1 MSSVSD
7 RWFYVGCALWVVSCG
22 GGAPP
27 AAAPAPTV
35 GTNAPAQPSGP
46 SVDLE
51 MQGAEAESEPEP
63 KSSTPEPK
71 APAAATGESGKAPPA
86 SEPPAAESAA
96 TRRPI
101 DVLTGPNV
109 AFIVDYQN
117 SQPQET
123 AERACDSEA
132 GDDGAARAECMKK
145 ARAAFRA
152 DVLHFKKDAQG
163 RFWLTVYERKG
174 SALPEL
180 YKARVEFADETAS
193 SVSVRLKEEKG
204 TRPLFVGASKITL
217 SVPNDYALELNDP
230 KYGKL
235 VYGAKVG
242 LVGDR

>member
-1 MSSVSD
+1 MSFAPD
-7 RWFYVGCALWVVSCG
+7 RSIFLACALSLAAC

-27 AAAPAPTV
+27 QAAAPPPAPNASAPQPATGPSVELEMPQGAPEAEASSAPADPQPPPAAPAPSAATPAAS
-35 GTNAPAQPSGP
+35 NAPA
-46 SVDLE
+46 
-51 MQGAEAESEPEP
+51 AE
-63 KSSTPEPK
+63 T
-71 APAAATGESGKAPPA
+71 A
-86 SEPPAAESAA
+86 S

-117 SQPQET
+117 SQPYEAAQRTCE
-123 AERACDSEA
+123 SEA
-132 GDDGAARAECMKK
+132 AEARGECMQK

-152 DVLHFKKDAQG
+152 DVLYFKKDAQG

-180 YKARVEFADETAS
+180 FKARVEFSDETAS
-193 SVSVRLKEEKG
+193 SVTLRLKEEKG
-204 TRPLFVGASKITL
+204 TRPIFAGAGKIVV
-217 SVPNDYALELNDP
+217 SVPSDYGLELNDP
-230 KYGKL
+230 KHGRL

>member
-1 MSSVSD
+1 MSSASD
-7 RWFYVGCALWVVSCG
+7 RSWFSICALWLVSCG
-22 GGAPP
+22 GASPPPAAPEPTPSAAAPAEASGPSVELEMAQSEPEPEPSSSGDKPPAAPAGSTAPP
-27 AAAPAPTV
+27 AA
-35 GTNAPAQPSGP
+35 
-46 SVDLE
+46 
-51 MQGAEAESEPEP
+51 SET
-63 KSSTPEPK
+63 S
-71 APAAATGESGKAPPA
+71 AAAETT
-86 SEPPAAESAA
+86 A

-101 DVLTGPNV
+101 EVLTGPNV
-109 AFIVDYQN
+109 AFIVDYSN
-117 SQPQET
+117 SQPYEV
-123 AERACDSEA
+123 AERTCDAEA

-152 DVLHFKKDAQG
+152 DVLYFKKDAQG

-180 YKARVEFADETAS
+180 YKARVEFADETAN

-204 TRPLFVGASKITL
+204 TRPILVGAGKITV

-230 KYGKL
+230 KFGKL

>member
-1 MSSVSD
+1 MSACKGSLFFLIGAPVL
-7 RWFYVGCALWVVSCG
+7 VACG
-22 GGAPP
+22 GASPPPVAPEP
-27 AAAPAPTV
+27 ASSAAAPAQAT
-35 GTNAPAQPSGP
+35 GP
-46 SVDLE
+46 SVELE
-51 MQGAEAESEPEP
+51 MPPGEPEP
-63 KSSTPEPK
+63 EPEASSPDKQQPAS
-71 APAAATGESGKAPPA
+71 APAASAPA
-86 SEPPAAESAA
+86 SGASETPPAAETAA

-109 AFIVDYQN
+109 AFIVDYGN
-117 SQPQET
+117 SQPHEA
-123 AERACDSEA
+123 AEKSCDSEA

-152 DVLHFKKDAQG
+152 DVLYFKKDAQG

-180 YKARVEFADETAS
+180 YKARVEFADETPNA
-193 SVSVRLKEEKG
+193 VTVRLKEEKG
-204 TRPLFVGASKITL
+204 TRPILVGAGKITV

-230 KYGKL
+230 KFGRL

>member
-1 MSSVSD
+1 MSSASD
-7 RWFYVGCALWVVSCG
+7 RSWFLICALWLVSCG
-22 GGAPP
+22 GASPPPAAPEPAPSAPAPAQATGPSVELEMPPGEAEPEPEASSPAGKP
-27 AAAPAPTV
+27 AAAPA
-35 GTNAPAQPSGP
+35 GS
-46 SVDLE
+46 
-51 MQGAEAESEPEP
+51 
-63 KSSTPEPK
+63 
-71 APAAATGESGKAPPA
+71 AT
-86 SEPPAAESAA
+86 PPAASEAQRAAETTA

-101 DVLTGPNV
+101 EVLTGPNV

-117 SQPQET
+117 SQPYEV
-123 AERACDSEA
+123 AERTCDSEA
-132 GDDGAARAECMKK
+132 GDDGGARAECMKK

-152 DVLHFKKDAQG
+152 DVLYFKKDAQG

-180 YKARVEFADETAS
+180 FKARVEFADETAN

-204 TRPLFVGASKITL
+204 TRPILVGAGKITV

-230 KYGKL
+230 KFGKL

>member
-1 MSSVSD
+1 MSSASD
-7 RWFYVGCALWVVSCG
+7 RSWFLNCALWLVSCG
-22 GGAPP
+22 GASPPPAAPEPTPSAAAPAEASGPSVELEMAQGEPEPEPSSPADKPP
-27 AAAPAPTV
+27 AAAPA
-35 GTNAPAQPSGP
+35 GSAA
-46 SVDLE
+46 
-51 MQGAEAESEPEP
+51 
-63 KSSTPEPK
+63 
-71 APAAATGESGKAPPA
+71 APAA
-86 SEPPAAESAA
+86 SETPQAAETTA

-101 DVLTGPNV
+101 EVLTGPNV

-117 SQPQET
+117 SQPYEA
-123 AERACDSEA
+123 AERTCDSEA

-145 ARAAFRA
+145 ARAVFRA
-152 DVLHFKKDAQG
+152 DVLYFKKDAQG

-180 YKARVEFADETAS
+180 FKARVEFADETAN

-204 TRPLFVGASKITL
+204 TRPILAGAGKITV

-230 KYGKL
+230 KFGKL

>member
-1 MSSVSD
+1 M
-7 RWFYVGCALWVVSCG
+7 
-22 GGAPP
+22 
-27 AAAPAPTV
+27 
-35 GTNAPAQPSGP
+35 APAQPTGP

-51 MQGAEAESEPEP
+51 VEGADAEPEPEP
-63 KSSTPEPK
+63 KSSTPESKP
-71 APAAATGESGKAPPA
+71 PAAAPAESVNELPA
-86 SEPPAAESAA
+86 SEPPPAAAA

-109 AFIVDYQN
+109 AFIVDYPN
-117 SQPQET
+117 SQPHET
-123 AERACDSEA
+123 AERACDSAA

-152 DVLHFKKDAQG
+152 DVLYFKKDAQG

-180 YKARVEFADETAS
+180 YKARVEFADETTN
-193 SVSVRLKEEKG
+193 SVNVRLKEEKG
-204 TRPLFVGASKITL
+204 TRPLFVGASKITVT
-217 SVPNDYALELNDP
+217 VPNDYALELNDP

-242 LVGDR
+242 LLGDR